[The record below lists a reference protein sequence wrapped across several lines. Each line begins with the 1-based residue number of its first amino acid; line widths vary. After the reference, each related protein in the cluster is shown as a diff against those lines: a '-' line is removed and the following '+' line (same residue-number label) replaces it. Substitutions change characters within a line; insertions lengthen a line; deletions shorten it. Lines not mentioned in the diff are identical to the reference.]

1 MYKILSMKKIL
12 TLFVMALAS
21 WGILSA
27 QNGPE
32 VTVGPK
38 INYQA
43 VVRHH
48 DAVNNMDTLFHDQT
62 VDVAI
67 SINVAGVPVYQ
78 EYHNGVTTTENGLVT
93 IPIGMG
99 EDQMNSILDV
109 DWSEGADI
117 VATFDLGI
125 DGENPIVVTTPVQAM
140 PYAIQASI
148 GPLTTEMIA
157 EYSQNVIDDAGMT
170 QILDAI
176 RNNPSGLKDGLKQ
189 WVIQY
194 MKDHPEIAKEIVRE
208 YLAHFDA
215 QNVQEAHDALDN
227 NVQRPQLKALLKQIL
242 KNNRSFAKEMALWF
256 IETATAN
263 DIDRTYQTLMDIP
276 TSAKQAAWDHVIN
289 YVTNPANRVVIYDL
303 GIYFVQNI
311 SAEEVGA
318 AYNTLRATNPSVKNA
333 FRDKLNEYIDLYLQN
348 HPGVANVNEEGVE
361 NAVNNYLQEHPY
373 IQIPDNCSDINICDM
388 KDMYEQIVEP

>member
-1 MYKILSMKKIL
+1 
-12 TLFVMALAS
+12 MALMS
-21 WGILSA
+21 WGFLSA

-48 DAVNNMDTLFHDQT
+48 DAVNDMDTLFHDQT

-99 EDQMNSILDV
+99 DDQMNSILDV

-125 DGENPIVVTTPVQAM
+125 DGEEPISVTTPVQAM

-176 RNNPSGLKDGLKQ
+176 RNNPNELKDGLKQ
-189 WVIQY
+189 WVIEY
-194 MKDHPEIAKEIVRE
+194 MKAHPEIAKEIVRE

-215 QNVQEAHDALDN
+215 QNVQEAYDALN
-227 NVQRPQLKALLKQIL
+227 SNVQRPQLKNLLKQLIVA
-242 KNNRSFAKEMALWF
+242 NRPLAKSMALWF

-263 DIDRTYQTLMDIP
+263 DIQRAYETIMDVP
-276 TSAKQAAWDHVIN
+276 SATKQAAWDHVIN

-311 SAEEVGA
+311 TAEEAGA
-318 AYNTLRATNPSVKNA
+318 AYNTLKTTNPAVKND
-333 FRDKLNEYIDLYLQN
+333 FRDKLNYYIDQYLSA
-348 HPGVANVNEEGVE
+348 HPEKVVVDENVVN
-361 NAVNNYLQEHPY
+361 NAVDNYLESHPK
-373 IQIPDNCSDINICDM
+373 IQAPGPNDCVIDICDM
-388 KDMYEQIVEP
+388 KEKLDHLGE

>member
-1 MYKILSMKKIL
+1 
-12 TLFVMALAS
+12 MALMS
-21 WGILSA
+21 WGFLSA

-48 DAVNNMDTLFHDQT
+48 DAVNDMDTLFHDQT

-93 IPIGMG
+93 IPIGLG
-99 EDQMNSILDV
+99 DDHGASSIMDV
-109 DWSEGADI
+109 DWSEGAEI

-125 DGENPIVVTTPVQAM
+125 DGEEPISVTTPVQAM

-157 EYSQNVIDDAGMT
+157 DYSENTITDEGMT

-176 RNNPSGLKDGLKQ
+176 RNNPNGLKDSLKN
-189 WVIQY
+189 WVIDY

-215 QNVQEAHDALDN
+215 QNVQEAYDALN
-227 NVQRPQLKALLKQIL
+227 SNVQRPQLKNLLKQLIVA
-242 KNNRSFAKEMALWF
+242 NRPLAKSMALWF
-256 IETATAN
+256 IETATN
-263 DIDRTYQTLMDIP
+263 YDIQRTYETIMDIP
-276 TSAKQAAWDHVIN
+276 TSTKQAAWDHVVN

-311 SAEEVGA
+311 TAEEAGA
-318 AYNTLRATNPSVKNA
+318 AYNTLKTTNPAVKND
-333 FRDKLNEYIDLYLQN
+333 FRDKLNYYIDLYLDD
-348 HPGVANVNEEGVE
+348 HPANVDANAVKS
-361 NAVNNYLQEHPY
+361 AVNNYLQEHPR
-373 IQIPDNCSDINICDM
+373 IPLPDANDCEINICTM
-388 KDMYEQIVEP
+388 KQQLDSVQH

>member
-1 MYKILSMKKIL
+1 
-12 TLFVMALAS
+12 
-21 WGILSA
+21 
-27 QNGPE
+27 
-32 VTVGPK
+32 
-38 INYQA
+38 

-93 IPIGMG
+93 IPIGMDD
-99 EDQMNSILDV
+99 DQMNSILDV

-125 DGENPIVVTTPVQAM
+125 DGEEPISVTTPVQAM
-140 PYAIQASI
+140 PYAIQARI

-157 EYSQNVIDDAGMT
+157 DYSENTITDEGMT

-176 RNNPSGLKDGLKQ
+176 RNNPNGLKDSLKN
-189 WVIQY
+189 WVIDY

-215 QNVQEAHDALDN
+215 QNVQEAYDALN
-227 NVQRPQLKALLKQIL
+227 SNVQRPQLKNLLKQLIVA
-242 KNNRSFAKEMALWF
+242 NRPLAKSMALWF
-256 IETATAN
+256 IETATN
-263 DIDRTYQTLMDIP
+263 YDIQRTYETIMDIP
-276 TSAKQAAWDHVIN
+276 TSTKQAAWDHVIN

-311 SAEEVGA
+311 TAEEAGA
-318 AYNTLRATNPSVKNA
+318 AYNTLKTTNPAVKND
-333 FRDKLNEYIDLYLQN
+333 FRDKLNYYIDQYLQD
-348 HPGVANVNEEGVE
+348 HPANVDANAVKS
-361 NAVNNYLQEHPY
+361 AVNNYLQEHPR
-373 IQIPDNCSDINICDM
+373 IPLPDANDCVIDICTM
-388 KDMYEQIVEP
+388 KQQLDSVQH

>member
-1 MYKILSMKKIL
+1 MKRIL
-12 TLFVMALAS
+12 TLFVMALMS
-21 WGILSA
+21 WGFLSA

-48 DAVNNMDTLFHDQT
+48 DAVNDMDTLFHDQT

-99 EDQMNSILDV
+99 DDQMNSILDV

-125 DGENPIVVTTPVQAM
+125 DGENPIEVTTPVQAM

-157 EYSQNVIDDAGMT
+157 EYSQYVIDDAGMT

-176 RNNPSGLKDGLKQ
+176 RNNPNGLKDSLKN
-189 WVIQY
+189 WVIDY
-194 MKDHPEIAKEIVRE
+194 MKGHPEIAKEIVRE

-215 QNVQEAHDALDN
+215 QNVQEAYDALN
-227 NVQRPQLKALLKQIL
+227 SNVQRPQLKNLLKQLIVA
-242 KNNRSFAKEMALWF
+242 NRPLAKSMALWF
-256 IETATAN
+256 IETATN
-263 DIDRTYQTLMDIP
+263 YDIQRTYETIMDIP
-276 TSAKQAAWDHVIN
+276 TSTKQAAWDHVIN

-303 GIYFVQNI
+303 GVYFVQNI
-311 SAEEVGA
+311 SAAEAGA
-318 AYNTLRATNPSVKNA
+318 AYNTLKTTNPAVKND
-333 FRDKLNEYIDLYLQN
+333 FRDKLNQYIDLYLQD
-348 HPGVANVNEEGVE
+348 HPQAANVDANAVKS
-361 NAVNNYLQEHPY
+361 AVNNYLQEHPR
-373 IQIPDNCSDINICDM
+373 IPLPDANDCVIDICTM
-388 KDMYEQIVEP
+388 KQQLDSVQH

>member
-1 MYKILSMKKIL
+1 
-12 TLFVMALAS
+12 MALMS
-21 WGILSA
+21 WGFLSA

-99 EDQMNSILDV
+99 DDQMNSILDV
-109 DWSEGADI
+109 DWSEGANI

-125 DGENPIVVTTPVQAM
+125 DGENPIEVTTPVQAM

-157 EYSQNVIDDAGMT
+157 DYSENTITDEGMT

-176 RNNPSGLKDGLKQ
+176 RNNPNGLKDSLKN
-189 WVIQY
+189 WVIDY

-215 QNVQEAHDALDN
+215 QNVQEAYDALN
-227 NVQRPQLKALLKQIL
+227 SNVQRPQLKNLLKQLIVA
-242 KNNRSFAKEMALWF
+242 NRPLAKSMALWF
-256 IETATAN
+256 IETATN
-263 DIDRTYQTLMDIP
+263 YDIQRTYETIMDIP
-276 TSAKQAAWDHVIN
+276 TSTKQAAWDHVVN

-311 SAEEVGA
+311 TAEEAGA
-318 AYNTLRATNPSVKNA
+318 AYNTLKTTNPAVKND
-333 FRDKLNEYIDLYLQN
+333 FRDKLNYYIDLYLQD
-348 HPGVANVNEEGVE
+348 HPQAANVDANAVKS
-361 NAVNNYLQEHPY
+361 AVNNYLQEHPR
-373 IQIPDNCSDINICDM
+373 IPLPDANDCEINICTM
-388 KDMYEQIVEP
+388 KQQLDSVQH

>member
-1 MYKILSMKKIL
+1 
-12 TLFVMALAS
+12 MALMS
-21 WGILSA
+21 WGFLSA

-62 VDVAI
+62 VNVAI

-78 EYHNGVTTTENGLVT
+78 EHHNGVTTTENGLVT

-99 EDQMNSILDV
+99 DDQMNSILDV

-117 VATFDLGI
+117 VAIFDLGI
-125 DGENPIVVTTPVQAM
+125 DGENPIEVTTPVQAM

-157 EYSQNVIDDAGMT
+157 DYSQNVIDDAGMT

-176 RNNPSGLKDGLKQ
+176 RNNPNGLKDSLKN
-189 WVIQY
+189 WVIDY

-215 QNVQEAHDALDN
+215 QNVQEAYDALN
-227 NVQRPQLKALLKQIL
+227 SNVQRPQLKNLLKQLIVA
-242 KNNRSFAKEMALWF
+242 NRPLAKSMALWF
-256 IETATAN
+256 IETATN
-263 DIDRTYQTLMDIP
+263 YDIQRTYKTIMDIP
-276 TSAKQAAWDHVIN
+276 TSTKQAAWDHVVN
-289 YVTNPANRVVIYDL
+289 YVTNPDNRVVIYDL

-311 SAEEVGA
+311 TAEEAGA
-318 AYNTLRATNPSVKNA
+318 AYNTLKTTNPAVKND
-333 FRDKLNEYIDLYLQN
+333 FRDKLNYYIDLYLQD
-348 HPGVANVNEEGVE
+348 HPQAANVDANAVKS
-361 NAVNNYLQEHPY
+361 AVNNYLQEHPR
-373 IQIPDNCSDINICDM
+373 IPLPDANDCEINICTM
-388 KDMYEQIVEP
+388 KQQLDSVQH

>member
-1 MYKILSMKKIL
+1 MKRIL
-12 TLFVMALAS
+12 TLFVMALMS
-21 WGILSA
+21 WGFLSA

-99 EDQMNSILDV
+99 DDQMNSILDV
-109 DWSEGADI
+109 DWSEGANI

-157 EYSQNVIDDAGMT
+157 DYSENTITDEGMT

-176 RNNPSGLKDGLKQ
+176 RNNPNGLKDSLKN
-189 WVIQY
+189 WVIDY

-215 QNVQEAHDALDN
+215 QNVQEAYDALN
-227 NVQRPQLKALLKQIL
+227 SNVQRPQLKNLLKQLIVA
-242 KNNRSFAKEMALWF
+242 NRPLAKSMALWF
-256 IETATAN
+256 IETATN
-263 DIDRTYQTLMDIP
+263 YDIQRTYETIMDIP
-276 TSAKQAAWDHVIN
+276 TSTKQAAWDHVIN

-311 SAEEVGA
+311 TAEEAGA
-318 AYNTLRATNPSVKNA
+318 AYNTLKTTNPAVKND
-333 FRDKLNEYIDLYLQN
+333 FRDKLNYYIDLYLQD
-348 HPGVANVNEEGVE
+348 HPQAANVDANAVKS
-361 NAVNNYLQEHPY
+361 AVNNYLQEHPR
-373 IQIPDNCSDINICDM
+373 IPLPDANDCEINICTM
-388 KDMYEQIVEP
+388 KQQLDSVQH

>member
-1 MYKILSMKKIL
+1 MKRIL
-12 TLFVMALAS
+12 TLFVMALMS
-21 WGILSA
+21 WGFLSA

-99 EDQMNSILDV
+99 DDQMNSILDV
-109 DWSEGADI
+109 DWSEGANI

-157 EYSQNVIDDAGMT
+157 DYSENTITDEGMT

-176 RNNPSGLKDGLKQ
+176 RNNPNGLKDSLKN
-189 WVIQY
+189 WVIDY

-215 QNVQEAHDALDN
+215 QNVQEAYDALN
-227 NVQRPQLKALLKQIL
+227 SNVQRPQLKNLLKQLIVA
-242 KNNRSFAKEMALWF
+242 NRPLAKSMALWF
-256 IETATAN
+256 IETATN
-263 DIDRTYQTLMDIP
+263 YDIQRTYETIMDIP
-276 TSAKQAAWDHVIN
+276 TSTKQAAWDHVVN

-311 SAEEVGA
+311 TAEEAGA
-318 AYNTLRATNPSVKNA
+318 AYNTLKTTNPAVKND
-333 FRDKLNEYIDLYLQN
+333 FRDKLNYYIDLYLQD
-348 HPGVANVNEEGVE
+348 HPQAANVDANAVKS
-361 NAVNNYLQEHPY
+361 AVNNYLQEHPR
-373 IQIPDNCSDINICDM
+373 IPLPDANDCEINICTM
-388 KDMYEQIVEP
+388 KQQLDSVQH

>member
-1 MYKILSMKKIL
+1 
-12 TLFVMALAS
+12 MALMS
-21 WGILSA
+21 WGFLSA

-48 DAVNNMDTLFHDQT
+48 DAVNDMDTLFHDQT

-67 SINVAGVPVYQ
+67 SINVAGVLVYQ

-99 EDQMNSILDV
+99 DDQMNSILDV

-125 DGENPIVVTTPVQAM
+125 DGEEPISVTTPVQAM

-176 RNNPSGLKDGLKQ
+176 RNNPNELKDGLKQ
-189 WVIQY
+189 WVIEY
-194 MKDHPEIAKEIVRE
+194 MKAHPEIAKEIVRE

-215 QNVQEAHDALDN
+215 QNVQEAYDALN
-227 NVQRPQLKALLKQIL
+227 SNVQRPQLKNLLKQLIVA
-242 KNNRSFAKEMALWF
+242 NRPLAKSMALWF
-256 IETATAN
+256 IETATN
-263 DIDRTYQTLMDIP
+263 YDIQRTYETIMDIP
-276 TSAKQAAWDHVIN
+276 TSTKQAAWDHVIN
-289 YVTNPANRVVIYDL
+289 YVNNPANRVVIYDL

-311 SAEEVGA
+311 TAEEAGA
-318 AYNTLRATNPSVKNA
+318 AYNTLKTTNPAVKND
-333 FRDKLNEYIDLYLQN
+333 FRDKLNYYIDQYLSSHPEKVVVDENVVNNAVDNYLEN
-348 HPGVANVNEEGVE
+348 HPK
-361 NAVNNYLQEHPY
+361 
-373 IQIPDNCSDINICDM
+373 IQAPGPNDCVIDICDM
-388 KDMYEQIVEP
+388 KEKLDHLGE